1 VVVDACDL
9 KKARCRRVFYALVAD
24 SAEEVR
30 VSPPNP
36 CEFCFLKLVPLAVN
50 AFDFEARHD
59 LRVANH
65 FFPVDTGDSRL
76 L

>member
-1 VVVDACDL
+1 M
-9 KKARCRRVFYALVAD
+9 KKSAELPRFFALVAD

-36 CEFCFLKLVPLAVN
+36 CEFCFLEQARLALS
-50 AFDFEARHD
+50 AFNFATRCN
-59 LRVANH
+59 LRVAIH
-65 FFPVDTGDSRL
+65 IFPVDTGDSRL